1 MRARRWSYQKQWR
14 QPRELKVKSLTNTYA
29 EHFSCV
35 GTEKTLSTTPTVCST
50 PMQSLSR
57 AKLWPWHHVNP
68 WNWCFR
74 LHTTYFSVPN
84 LTFSSLHLEQ
94 KGKAGLLSENRAAV
108 LTVVTQRLHGRCVIL
123 CIFCAYTISVHFSGE
138 SIHRFITNSNGSLTW
153 TRLKAQCIW
162 TEAIGNVGKTAA
174 LGGFNRYTGFIVKA
188 LVAQGWEIWAF

>member
-1 MRARRWSYQKQWR
+1 
-14 QPRELKVKSLTNTYA
+14 
-29 EHFSCV
+29 
-35 GTEKTLSTTPTVCST
+35 
-50 PMQSLSR
+50 MQSLSR
-57 AKLWPWHHVNP
+57 ATLWPWHHVNP

-84 LTFSSLHLEQ
+84 LTFSSLHSEQ

-108 LTVVTQRLHGRCVIL
+108 LTVVIQRLHGRCVIL

-162 TEAIGNVGKTAA
+162 TEAIGNVGQNCCSRRFQP
-174 LGGFNRYTGFIVKA
+174 LHSVHSESTGSPRDGKFGHSK
-188 LVAQGWEIWAF
+188 Q